1 MLIGDGQRSRI
12 AAGGAIMLFSRPP
25 MIRKQGEFGMKL
37 VSTALLA
44 AGLMTLAACGGG
56 ATNNTADAN
65 AVDENLTIPA
75 DDLGNLS
82 DNVADANAVDA
93 NAVDANAA
101 APADA
106 NATNAQ

>member
-1 MLIGDGQRSRI
+1 
-12 AAGGAIMLFSRPP
+12 
-25 MIRKQGEFGMKL
+25 MKL

-56 ATNNTADAN
+56 TANNAADVN
-65 AVDENLTIPA
+65 AADENLAIPA

-93 NAVDANAA
+93 NATDAAAVDANAV
-101 APADA
+101 DA
-106 NATNAQ
+106 NTANTQ

>member
-1 MLIGDGQRSRI
+1 
-12 AAGGAIMLFSRPP
+12 
-25 MIRKQGEFGMKL
+25 MKL

-56 ATNNTADAN
+56 TANNAADVN
-65 AVDENLTIPA
+65 AADENLAIPA